1 MNWPDLDASP
11 EEIARRR
18 INRAPLPLLATGVPW
33 ATIMLASITGTA
45 AMVAS
50 APILPP
56 LAFYVGYK
64 AYKARRRQPGPYSLA
79 GKLLSV
85 FPMTFAIATFV
96 LLFYMI
102 NTGYNA

>member
-1 MNWPDLDASP
+1 MYALSLALSILTFFTAWLM
-11 EEIARRR
+11 
-18 INRAPLPLLATGVPW
+18 LPVL
-33 ATIMLASITGTA
+33 
-45 AMVAS
+45 
-50 APILPP
+50 ILPP

-85 FPMTFAIATFV
+85 FPMTFAAATFV